1 MKKSRGLSTCLKK
14 WGNRV
19 MVPLKLLVM
28 SLTGRCNLTCRYC
41 YASGQDAG
49 MMDWE
54 TCRRAIDLAATPR
67 EAFVLQL
74 SGGEPLLALPLIR
87 KLTAYIREQGIL
99 ARLQIQTNGT
109 LLTEEAVDFLAA
121 AKFGI
126 GVSLD
131 GRAAE
136 NDAMRRYPDGRGAW
150 ADTVE
155 GIRRLGRRGIGVGL
169 TTVVTADNVETL
181 ADIVDVAYFL
191 GNVKKIGFDLLRG
204 QGRGVGQKAA
214 SPEKVAAAMAAVLAR
229 AKKLAAL
236 TGRQIRFTQVEQ
248 AKAIGEGHICGFA
261 HCHAMNGASAHV
273 DARGRFYVC
282 SSFVGEDRFLI
293 GDTQAGL
300 DEERQRETAAF
311 ITERMRFCPAC
322 PDFSACGG
330 ACFARWYGGSRE
342 GADLT
347 ECALKRA
354 AVRAAGR

>member
-1 MKKSRGLSTCLKK
+1 
-14 WGNRV
+14 

-28 SLTGRCNLTCRYC
+28 SLTGQCNLVCRYC
-41 YASGQDAG
+41 YASEQDAG

-54 TCRRAIDLAATPR
+54 TCRRAIDLAAAPG

-87 KLTAYIREQGIL
+87 KLTAYIREQKIP

-109 LLTEEAVDFLAA
+109 LLTEAAADFLAA

-131 GRAAE
+131 GRAAA
-136 NDAMRRYPDGRGAW
+136 NDAMRCYFDGRGAW

-169 TTVVTADNVETL
+169 TCVVTAGNVETL

-204 QGRGVGQKAA
+204 QGRGIEQKAA
-214 SPEKVAAAMAAVLAR
+214 PPEKVEEAMAAVLAR
-229 AKKLAAL
+229 AEKLAAF
-236 TGRQIRFTQVEQ
+236 TGRRIKFTQVEQ
-248 AKAIGEGHICGFA
+248 AKAIGGGNICGFA

-282 SSFVGEDRFLI
+282 SSFVGDDRFFI
-293 GDTQAGL
+293 GDTVAGL
-300 DEERQRETAAF
+300 DEGRQREMAAF
-311 ITERMRFCPAC
+311 ITESMAFCPAC

-330 ACFARWYGGSRE
+330 ACFARWYGGERQ

-347 ECALKRA
+347 ECALKRVSFRA
-354 AVRAAGR
+354 DVR